1 MKSSHFRMAEEMK
14 RNTAAAPTRVGH
26 SDASR
31 GISTFP
37 ICGSRVRST
46 SKRETFGEARVRR
59 PSGRAVRTVGRA
71 ALDRQALGRR
81 CAHASTACARTL
93 MASPSS
99 PCSGRAFE
107 HARARVSAGSA
118 AAIRRQVPAGKVVP
132 VTADQ
137 PRVAEMTIRALPL
150 FVVRVS
156 GEHVMKPRIVSDMP
170 CQAKRG
176 CRRSKLIE
184 HLPIGV
190 KGREME
196 RNVWP

>member
-1 MKSSHFRMAEEMK
+1 MQSSRFRTAEEMK
-14 RNTAAAPTRVGH
+14 RNTAAAPTRAGH

-46 SKRETFGEARVRR
+46 SKRETFGEARVRALRSCLNGVRPHSNR
-59 PSGRAVRTVGRA
+59 PS
-71 ALDRQALGRR
+71 
-81 CAHASTACARTL
+81 
-93 MASPSS
+93 PSA

-107 HARARVSAGSA
+107 HARARGAAGSA

-137 PRVAEMTIRALPL
+137 PCLAEMTICALPL

-156 GEHVMKPRIVSDMP
+156 SEHVPEPRIPSDMP

-176 CRRSKLIE
+176 RRRRRLVE